1 MLSQNVY
8 SVGTAAQTVV
18 EPTHDVATYVL
29 KNLQPLS
36 VFDYSRD
43 GYIYLLNQLFTIP
56 ADSSVRFS
64 FEAGPTGAQIDF
76 YDFAVTS
83 ENVYAELVEGATV
96 TVTGSAIPA
105 YNLNRN
111 KSDAHT
117 SVLKAASAITGGTTI
132 SSELVT
138 ASKGVGGIVA
148 SGKIHT
154 LRANTQY
161 GFRFTNQG
169 NVVTTVHFQMGF
181 SEQYNG
187 YNEIWLG
194 TEDDSY
200 VLRGEEQIQFT
211 LLPGEI
217 INAKAK
223 MNSCRLAVIR
233 QE

>member
-1 MLSQNVY
+1 MLTQNVY

-18 EPTHDVATYVL
+18 EPTNDVATYVL

-43 GYIYLLNQLFTIP
+43 GYVYLLNRLFDIP
-56 ADSSVRFS
+56 SNSSVLFS

-76 YDFAVTS
+76 YDFVVTS
-83 ENVYAELVEGATV
+83 ENVYAQLVEGATI

-117 SVLKAASAITGGTTI
+117 SVLKAATAITGGTII

-154 LRANTQY
+154 LEANTQY

-169 NVVTTVHFQMGF
+169 NSVTTVHFQMGF

-194 TEDDSY
+194 TEDQSF
-200 VLRGEEQIQFT
+200 VLRGEEEIKFT
-211 LLPGEI
+211 LLPNEV

-223 MNSCRLAVIR
+223 MNSSRLAVMR